1 MGVSQM
7 QKQKEIEEQIA
18 DEKKKRR
25 AILAVVLIIL
35 TVTVG
40 AYVYYTA
47 I

>member
-1 MGVSQM
+1 M

-40 AYVYYTA
+40 AYVYYTV